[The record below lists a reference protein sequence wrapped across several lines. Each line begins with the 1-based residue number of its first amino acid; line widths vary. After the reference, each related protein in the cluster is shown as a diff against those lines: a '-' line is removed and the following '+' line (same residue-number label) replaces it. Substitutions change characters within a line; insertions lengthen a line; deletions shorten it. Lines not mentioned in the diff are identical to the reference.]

1 MSLIRRILNLQRRT
15 KLDAEI
21 QAELLSHIEMAVEDG
36 IGRGMS
42 EQEARREAILRFG
55 NTGMVHESV
64 AGEDMFLSLNSICSD
79 VLYAFRQ
86 LRHTPAFSLPAVLT
100 LAIGI
105 GASTAV
111 FSLVQAFLLRPLP
124 YPDAS
129 RLVVVWEQLRVL
141 GIDRFPAP
149 VGDFVDYKDENRVF
163 DDMGAVEDAHF
174 VLRAGDYPERIFAVR
189 TTANIFPM
197 MGLRPALGRTFS
209 VSENQL
215 GHEHVVVLSNAI
227 WRERFGSDRT
237 ILGKDIILDGKNYQV
252 IGVLPRNAQFS
263 LGYPQTPDV
272 WLPLPLVA
280 DPARN
285 TGQLQ
290 MVARLRAG
298 IPLDQAQRQMD
309 VLAARLERE
318 YHIQMG
324 PHGEDPGYGV
334 RLVPLHQELSG
345 NLREPLS
352 LMLGAAALIFLIA
365 CGNIANLMLSHGV
378 SRERE
383 FAIRISL
390 GAGRVRLV
398 RLVVTE
404 AIVIAFAGMMLG
416 IGIAWAASAMLV
428 NLSPYEMARFLGVS
442 LDSKVLGYA
451 VGLGLIAMML
461 FGLMPGLLIVRR
473 ARSVAARTGH
483 QVLSER
489 RSRSLRSILVV
500 VETALS
506 VTLLLGAG
514 MLIHSFL
521 RLQEIPL
528 GFEPH
533 GNLTA
538 HIDLPPSYSTGTAQS
553 QFYERLLE
561 QVRSITAVKGV
572 AATTML
578 PASDRLLHDPFSI
591 EGRPWQPFGSAR
603 VPQFANHQVVSPD
616 YFRVMGIAVR
626 QGRMFSAQDKDGS
639 QPVVMVNETLV
650 RGFWPGEMPIG
661 KHLVLGA
668 PRPGIPWQTIVGV
681 VADVRSGGATA
692 ETLPEIY
699 TPITQTPSAAMALV
713 LDTKVN
719 DPARVA
725 NDLRD
730 AVRAIDR
737 GIPLERVAT
746 YEELLGTQLAARKY
760 QMFLLAA
767 FAGLA
772 LLLAAVGLYGVV
784 SYAVTQRKGEIGL
797 RMAFG
802 ASLQDVTAMVLRQA
816 FLLAGSGLG
825 IGMVMSILTRQ
836 ILANEIFGVHF
847 LDVPVYL
854 GVTLLVP
861 AVALAAAA
869 FPARRAASIDPMQT
883 LRME

>member
-1 MSLIRRILNLQRRT
+1 MSLIRRVLNLQRRK

-21 QAELLSHIEMAVEDG
+21 QAELQSHIEMAVEDG
-36 IGRGMS
+36 IRRGIS
-42 EQEARREAILRFG
+42 EQQARREAILRFG
-55 NTGMVHESV
+55 NTGLVHESV
-64 AGEDMFLSLNSICSD
+64 ADEDMFLSLNSICSD

-86 LRHTPAFSLPAVLT
+86 LRRSPAFSLPAVLT

-129 RLVVVWEQLRVL
+129 RLVVLWEQLRVL

-149 VGDFVDYKDENRVF
+149 VADFVDYKNENRVF

-174 VLRAGDYPERIFAVR
+174 VLRADDYPERIFAVR
-189 TTANIFPM
+189 TTANIFSM
-197 MGLRPALGRTFS
+197 MGLRPALGRAFS
-209 VSENQL
+209 PSENQP
-215 GHEHVVVLSNAI
+215 GHENVVVLSNVI
-227 WRERFGSDRT
+227 WRERFGSDRA
-237 ILGKDIILDGKNYQV
+237 IVGKDIVLDGKNYQV
-252 IGVLPRNAQFS
+252 VGVLACNARFS
-263 LGYPQTPDV
+263 LGYPRMPDIWV
-272 WLPLPLVA
+272 PLPLVA

-290 MVARLRAG
+290 MVARLGAG
-298 IPLDQAQRQMD
+298 VLLDQAQRQID
-309 VLAARLERE
+309 ILAARLERQ

-345 NLREPLS
+345 NLREPLMM
-352 LMLGAAALIFLIA
+352 MLGAAALIFLIA
-365 CGNIANLMLSHGV
+365 CVNIANLMLSHGV

-398 RLVVTE
+398 RLVVAE
-404 AIVIAFAGMMLG
+404 AIVIALAGMTLG
-416 IGIAWAASAMLV
+416 IGIAWAVSALLV
-428 NLSPYEMARFLGVS
+428 NLSPYEMASFLAVS
-442 LDSKVLGYA
+442 LDAKVLGYA
-451 VGLGLIAMML
+451 VGLGLVAMML
-461 FGLMPGLLIVRR
+461 FGFMPGLLIARR
-473 ARSVAARTGH
+473 ARFVAARTGH

-521 RLQEIPL
+521 RLQDVPL
-528 GFEPH
+528 GFEPN
-533 GNLTA
+533 GILTA
-538 HIDLPPSYSTGTAQS
+538 QINLPPSYSTRTAPS

-561 QVRSITAVKGV
+561 QVRSIAAIKGV

-591 EGRPWQPFGSAR
+591 EGRPWQPFGAAR
-603 VPQFANHQVVSPD
+603 VPQFANHQAVSTD
-616 YFRVMGIAVR
+616 YFRVMRIGMR
-626 QGRMFSAQDKDGS
+626 KGRVFSTQDKDGS
-639 QPVVMVNETLV
+639 QPVAMVNEMIV
-650 RGFWPGEMPIG
+650 RGFWPGENPIG
-661 KHLVLGA
+661 KHLMLGA
-668 PRPGIPWQTIVGV
+668 PRPGIPWLNVVGI

-699 TPITQTPSAAMALV
+699 TPMTQTPSAAMALV
-713 LDTKVN
+713 LDTKLD
-719 DPARVA
+719 DPASVA
-725 NDLRD
+725 SDLRD

-746 YEELLGTQLAARKY
+746 YEELLGTQFAPRRY
-760 QMFLLAA
+760 QMFLLAS

-772 LLLAAVGLYGVV
+772 ILLAAVGLYGVV

-802 ASLQDVTAMVLRQA
+802 ASLQDVTAMVLKQV

-825 IGMVMSILTRQ
+825 IGMAMSLLTRQ
-836 ILANEIFGVHF
+836 ILANELFGIHF
-847 LDVPVYL
+847 LDLPVYV
-854 GVTLLVP
+854 GVILILAT
-861 AVALAAAA
+861 VALAAAA

>member
-1 MSLIRRILNLQRRT
+1 MRLIRRILNLQRRR

-21 QAELLSHIEMAVEDG
+21 QAELQSHIEMAVEDG
-36 IGRGMS
+36 IRRGMS

-55 NTGMVHESV
+55 NTGLVHESV
-64 AGEDMFLSLNSICSD
+64 ADEDMFLSLNSICSD

-86 LRHTPAFSLPAVLT
+86 LRRTPAFSLPAVLT

-111 FSLVQAFLLRPLP
+111 FSLVQGFLLRPLP

-141 GIDRFPAP
+141 GIGRFPAP
-149 VGDFVDYKDENRVF
+149 VGDFLDYKNENRVF
-163 DDMGAVEDAHF
+163 DDMRAVEDTHF

-197 MGLRPALGRTFS
+197 MGLRAALGRTFS
-209 VSENQL
+209 ASENQP
-215 GHEHVVVLSNAI
+215 GHENVVVLSDVI
-227 WRERFGSDRT
+227 WRERFDSDRT
-237 ILGKDIILDGKNYQV
+237 ILGKDIVLDRKNYQV
-252 IGVLPRNAQFS
+252 VGVLARSARFS
-263 LGYPQTPDV
+263 LGYPQTPDIWV
-272 WLPLPLVA
+272 PLPLVA

-298 IPLDQAQRQMD
+298 VLLDQAQRQMD
-309 VLAARLERE
+309 ALAARLERE

-352 LMLGAAALIFLIA
+352 LMLGAATLIFLIA
-365 CGNIANLMLSHGV
+365 CVNIANLMLSHGV

-390 GAGRVRLV
+390 GAGRVRLM

-404 AIVIAFAGMMLG
+404 ALVIAFAGMTLG
-416 IGIAWAASAMLV
+416 IGIAWAASALLV
-428 NLSPYEMARFLGVS
+428 NLSPYEMARFLAVS
-442 LDSKVLGYA
+442 LDAKVLGYA
-451 VGLGLIAMML
+451 TGLGLIAMML
-461 FGLMPGLLIVRR
+461 FGLMPGLLIARR
-473 ARSVAARTGH
+473 ARSVGTLTGH

-489 RSRSLRSILVV
+489 RSQSLRSILVV
-500 VETALS
+500 METALS

-521 RLQEIPL
+521 RLQEVPL
-528 GFEPH
+528 GFKPD
-533 GNLTA
+533 GILTA
-538 HIDLPPSYSTGTAQS
+538 QINLPPWYSTGTAQS
-553 QFYERLLE
+553 EFYERVLE
-561 QVRSITAVKGV
+561 QVRSIASVKGV
-572 AATTML
+572 SATTML
-578 PASDRLLHDPFSI
+578 PASDRVLHDPFSI
-591 EGRPWQPFGSAR
+591 EGRPWQPLGAAR
-603 VPQFANHQVVSPD
+603 VPQFANHQAVSTD

-626 QGRMFSAQDKDGS
+626 QGRVFATQDKDGS
-639 QPVVMVNETLV
+639 QPVAIVNETLV
-650 RGFWPGEMPIG
+650 RGFWPGEDPIG
-661 KHLVLGA
+661 KHLILGA
-668 PRPGIPWQTIVGV
+668 PQPGIPWLTVVGF

-692 ETLPEIY
+692 ETLPEVY
-699 TPITQTPSAAMALV
+699 TPMTQTPSAAMALLV
-713 LDTKVN
+713 DTKVD

-730 AVRAIDR
+730 AVRATDR
-737 GIPLERVAT
+737 GIPLERVST
-746 YEELLGTQLAARKY
+746 YEELLGTQFAPRRY

-772 LLLAAVGLYGVV
+772 LVLAAVGLYGVI

-797 RMAFG
+797 RMALG
-802 ASLQDVTAMVLRQA
+802 ASLQDVTAIVLKQV

-825 IGMVMSILTRQ
+825 VGMAMSILTRQ
-836 ILANEIFGVHF
+836 VLANEIFGIHF
-847 LDVPVYL
+847 LDLPVYV
-854 GVTLLVP
+854 GVILLL
-861 AVALAAAA
+861 ATVALAAAA
-869 FPARRAASIDPMQT
+869 LPARRAASTDPMQT

>member
-1 MSLIRRILNLQRRT
+1 VSLIRRILNLQHR
-15 KLDAEI
+15 KELDAEI
-21 QAELLSHIEMAVEDG
+21 QAELQSHIEMAVEDG
-36 IGRGMS
+36 IRRGMS
-42 EQEARREAILRFG
+42 EQKARREAILRFG
-55 NTGMVHESV
+55 NTGTVHESV
-64 AGEDMFLSLNSICSD
+64 ADEDMFLSLNSICSD

-86 LRHTPAFSLPAVLT
+86 LRRTPAFSLPAVLT

-111 FSLVQAFLLRPLP
+111 FSLVHAILLRPLP
-124 YPDAS
+124 YTDAS

-149 VGDFVDYKDENRVF
+149 VGDFVDYKNENRVF
-163 DDMGAVEDAHF
+163 DDVAGVEDAHF
-174 VLRAGDYPERIFAVR
+174 VLRAGEYPERIFAVR
-189 TTANIFPM
+189 TTANLFAM
-197 MGLRPALGRTFS
+197 MGLPVALGRTLS
-209 VSENQL
+209 ESENRP
-215 GHEHVVVLSNAI
+215 GHENVVVLSNAI

-237 ILGKDIILDGKNYQV
+237 ILGRDIVLDGKNYQIV
-252 IGVLPRNAQFS
+252 GVLAHNAQFS
-263 LGYPQTPDV
+263 LGYPQMPDV
-272 WLPLPLVA
+272 WVPLPLVP

-285 TGQLQ
+285 AGQLQ
-290 MVARLRAG
+290 IVARLRAG
-298 IPLDQAQRQMD
+298 VPLDQAQRQMD

-334 RLVPLHQELSG
+334 RLVPLHEELSG

-352 LMLGAAALIFLIA
+352 LLLGAAALIFLIA
-365 CGNIANLMLSHGV
+365 CVNIANLMLSHGV

-404 AIVIAFAGMMLG
+404 AIVIAFAGTMLG
-416 IGIAWAASAMLV
+416 IGIAWAASVLLV
-428 NLSPYEMARFLGVS
+428 NLSPYVMAKFLGVS
-442 LDSKVLGYA
+442 LDAKVLGYA
-451 VGLGLIAMML
+451 VGLGLIAMIL
-461 FGLMPGLLIVRR
+461 FGFMPGLLIVRR
-473 ARSVAARTGH
+473 ARFVAARTGH
-483 QVLSER
+483 QVLSAR
-489 RSRSLRSILVV
+489 HSQSLRSVLVV
-500 VETALS
+500 METALS
-506 VTLLLGAG
+506 VTLTLGAG
-514 MLIHSFL
+514 MLIHSLL
-521 RLQEIPL
+521 RLQDVPL
-528 GFEPH
+528 GFEPD
-533 GNLTA
+533 GILTA
-538 HIDLPPSYSTGTAQS
+538 QINLPPSYSTAIAQS

-561 QVRSITAVKGV
+561 QARSIAAIKGV

-591 EGRPWQPFGSAR
+591 EGRPWQPFGAAR
-603 VPQFANHQVVSPD
+603 VPQFANHEAVSTD

-626 QGRMFSAQDKDGS
+626 EGRIFSAQDKDGS
-639 QPVVMVNETLV
+639 QPVAMVNEMLV
-650 RGFWPGEMPIG
+650 RGFWPGENPIG
-661 KHLVLGA
+661 KHLMLGA
-668 PRPGIPWQTIVGV
+668 PRPGISWLTVVGV
-681 VADVRSGGATA
+681 VADVRGGGATA

-699 TPITQTPSAAMALV
+699 TPMTQTPSAAMALI
-713 LDTKVN
+713 LDTKVT
-719 DPARVA
+719 DPAIAA
-725 NDLRD
+725 NDFRD
-730 AVRAIDR
+730 AVRAVDR
-737 GIPLERVAT
+737 GIPLERMAT
-746 YEELLGTQLAARKY
+746 YEELLGTQFAPRRY

-802 ASLQDVTAMVLRQA
+802 ASLQDVTAMVVKQA

-825 IGMVMSILTRQ
+825 IGIAMSLLTRK
-836 ILANEIFGVHF
+836 ILANEIFGIQF
-847 LDVPVYL
+847 LDLPVYG
-854 GVTLLVP
+854 GVILLL
-861 AVALAAAA
+861 ATVALAAAA

>member
-1 MSLIRRILNLQRRT
+1 MSLIRRILNSQRRE

-21 QAELLSHIEMAVEDG
+21 HAELHSHIEMAVEDG
-36 IGRGMS
+36 VRRGMS

-64 AGEDMFLSLNSICSD
+64 ADEDIFLSLNSICSD
-79 VLYAFRQ
+79 VVYAFRQ
-86 LRHTPAFSLPAVLT
+86 LRRNPAFSLPAVLT

-129 RLVVVWEQLRVL
+129 RLVVIWEQLRVL

-149 VGDFVDYKDENRVF
+149 VGDFVDYKNENRLF
-163 DDMGAVEDAHF
+163 DDIGAVEDAHF

-197 MGLRPALGRTFS
+197 MGLRAALGRTFS
-209 VSENQL
+209 ASENQP
-215 GHEHVVVLSNAI
+215 GHENVVVLSNVI
-227 WRERFGSDRT
+227 WRERFGSDHT
-237 ILGKDIILDGKNYQV
+237 ILGKDIVLDGKNYQV
-252 IGVLPRNAQFS
+252 VGVLAHNARFS
-263 LGYPQTPDV
+263 LGYPQTPDIWV
-272 WLPLPLVA
+272 PLPLVA

-298 IPLDQAQRQMD
+298 VLLDQAQLQMD
-309 VLAARLERE
+309 ILAARLERE

-345 NLREPLS
+345 NLRKPLL

-365 CGNIANLMLSHGV
+365 CVNIANLMLSHGV

-404 AIVIAFAGMMLG
+404 AIVIALAGVTLG
-416 IGIAWAASAMLV
+416 TGIAWAASALLV
-428 NLSPYEMARFLGVS
+428 NLSPYEIARFLAVS
-442 LDSKVLGYA
+442 LDAKVLGYA
-451 VGLGLIAMML
+451 AGLGLIAMML
-461 FGLMPGLLIVRR
+461 FGFMPGLLIVRR
-473 ARSVAARTGH
+473 ARSVAGRTGH

-489 RSRSLRSILVV
+489 RSRNLRSILVV

-521 RLQEIPL
+521 RLRYVPL

-533 GNLTA
+533 GILTA
-538 HIDLPPSYSTGTAQS
+538 QMNLPPSYSTGTAQS
-553 QFYERLLE
+553 QFYERVLE
-561 QVRSITAVKGV
+561 QVRSIAAVKDV

-591 EGRPWQPFGSAR
+591 EGRAWQPFGVAR
-603 VPQFANHQVVSPD
+603 VPQFANHQAVSPD
-616 YFRVMGIAVR
+616 YFRVMGIALQ
-626 QGRMFSAQDKDGS
+626 QGRIFSAQDKDGS
-639 QPVVMVNETLV
+639 QPVVMVTEMLV
-650 RGFWPGEMPIG
+650 RGFWPGERPIG

-668 PRPGIPWQTIVGV
+668 PRPGIPWQMVVGV

-699 TPITQTPSAAMALV
+699 TPMTQTPSAAMALV

-719 DPARVA
+719 DPPRVA

-737 GIPLERVAT
+737 GIPLEQMAT
-746 YEELLGTQLAARKY
+746 YEELLGTQFAARRY

-772 LLLAAVGLYGVV
+772 LLLAAVGLYGVI

-797 RMAFG
+797 RMALG
-802 ASLQDVTAMVLRQA
+802 ASLQDVTVMVLKQA
-816 FLLAGSGLG
+816 FLLAGFGLA
-825 IGMVMSILTRQ
+825 IGMAMSLLTRQ
-836 ILANEIFGVHF
+836 ILANEIFGIHF

-854 GVTLLVP
+854 GVILLVP
-861 AVALAAAA
+861 PVALAAAA

>member
-1 MSLIRRILNLQRRT
+1 MSLIRRILNLRRRK
-15 KLDAEI
+15 KLYAEI
-21 QAELLSHIEMAVEDG
+21 QAELQSHIEMAAEDG
-36 IGRGMS
+36 IRRGMS

-55 NTGMVHESV
+55 NSGLVRQSV
-64 AGEDMFLSLNSICSD
+64 ADEDMFLSLIGICSD

-86 LRHTPAFSLPAVLT
+86 LRRSPAFSLPAVLT

-141 GIDRFPAP
+141 GIDRLPAS
-149 VGDFVDYKDENRVF
+149 VGDFFDYKNENRVF
-163 DDMGAVEDAHF
+163 EDMGAVEDAHF
-174 VLRAGDYPERIFAVR
+174 VLRAGEYPARIFAIR

-197 MGLRPALGRTFS
+197 MGLRAVLGRTFS
-209 VSENQL
+209 LSENQP
-215 GHEHVVVLSNAI
+215 GHGNVAVLSSAF
-227 WRERFGSDRT
+227 WQDRFGSDRT
-237 ILGKDIILDGKNYQV
+237 ILAKDIVLDGKNYRV
-252 IGVLPRNAQFS
+252 VGVLAQNARFN
-263 LGYPQTPDV
+263 LGYPQMPDIWV
-272 WLPLPLVA
+272 PLPLVA

-298 IPLDQAQRQMD
+298 VPLDQAQRQMD

-334 RLVPLHQELSG
+334 RLVPLHQELTG

-352 LMLGAAALIFLIA
+352 LMLSAAALIFLIA
-365 CGNIANLMLSHGV
+365 CLNIANLMLSHGV
-378 SRERE
+378 SREPE

-398 RLVVTE
+398 RLVLTE
-404 AIVIAFAGMMLG
+404 AMVIAFAGMTLG
-416 IGIAWAASAMLV
+416 IGIAWAASAVLIH
-428 NLSPYEMARFLGVS
+428 LSPYEMAKFLAVS
-442 LDSKVLGYA
+442 LDAKVLGYA
-451 VGLGLIAMML
+451 VGLGFIAMML
-461 FGLMPGLLIVRR
+461 FGFMPGLLIVRR
-473 ARSVAARTGH
+473 ARSVAVCTGH

-489 RSRSLRSILVV
+489 RSQNLRSILVV
-500 VETALS
+500 VETASS

-514 MLIHSFL
+514 MLLHSFL
-521 RLQEIPL
+521 SLQEVPL
-528 GFEPH
+528 GFEPS
-533 GNLTA
+533 GILTA
-538 HIDLPPSYSTGTAQS
+538 QINLPPSYSRGSAQS
-553 QFYERLLE
+553 RFYERLLE
-561 QVRSITAVKGV
+561 HLRSIAAIKGV

-578 PASDRLLHDPFSI
+578 PASDRVLHDPFSI
-591 EGRPWQPFGSAR
+591 EGRPWQPFGAAR
-603 VPQFANHQVVSPD
+603 VPQFANHQAVSTD

-626 QGRMFSAQDKDGS
+626 EGRVFSTQDTDGS
-639 QPVVMVNETLV
+639 QVVAIVSEMLV
-650 RGFWPGEMPIG
+650 RGFWPGENPIG
-661 KHLVLGA
+661 KHLILGA
-668 PRPGIPWQTIVGV
+668 PQPGVPWLTVVGV
-681 VADVRSGGATA
+681 IADVRSGGAAA

-699 TPITQTPSAAMALV
+699 TPMTQTPSAAMALL

-719 DPARVA
+719 DPSIAA

-730 AVRAIDR
+730 AVRALDR

-746 YEELLGTQLAARKY
+746 YEELLAAQFAPRRY

-784 SYAVTQRKGEIGL
+784 SYAVTQRQGEIGL

-802 ASLQDVTAMVLRQA
+802 ASVQDVTAMVLKQT

-825 IGMVMSILTRQ
+825 IGMAMSLLTRH

-847 LDVPVYL
+847 LDLPVYV
-854 GVTLLVP
+854 GVILLL
-861 AVALAAAA
+861 AIITLAAAA
-869 FPARRAASIDPMQT
+869 LPARRAASIDPRQT
-883 LRME
+883 LRIE

>member
-1 MSLIRRILNLQRRT
+1 MSLLRRILNLQHRK

-21 QAELLSHIEMAVEDG
+21 RAELQSHIEMAVEDG
-36 IGRGMS
+36 IRRGVS
-42 EQEARREAILRFG
+42 EQEARREVMLRFG
-55 NTGMVHESV
+55 NSGLVHESV
-64 AGEDMFLSLNSICSD
+64 ANEDMFLSVNGICSD

-86 LRHTPAFSLPAVLT
+86 LRRSPAFSLPAVLT
-100 LAIGI
+100 LAIAI

-129 RLVVVWEQLRVL
+129 RLVVVWEQLRAL

-149 VGDFVDYKDENRVF
+149 VGDFLDYKNENRVF
-163 DDMGAVEDAHF
+163 EDMGAVEDAHF
-174 VLRAGDYPERIFAVR
+174 VLRVGEYPKRIFAVR

-197 MGLRPALGRTFS
+197 MGLHSVLGRTFS
-209 VSENQL
+209 ASENQP
-215 GHEHVVVLSNAI
+215 GRGNVAVLSYAL
-227 WRERFGSDRT
+227 WQERFGFDRT
-237 ILGKDIILDGKNYQV
+237 ILGKDIVLDGKNYQV
-252 IGVLPRNAQFS
+252 VGVLARAARFS
-263 LGYPQTPDV
+263 LGYPQMPDV
-272 WLPLPLVA
+272 WVPLPLVA
-280 DPARN
+280 DPTRN

-290 MVARLRAG
+290 IVGRLRTG
-298 IPLDQAQRQMD
+298 VFLDRAQRQMD

-334 RLVPLHQELSG
+334 QLVPLREELSG
-345 NLREPLS
+345 NLRKPLS

-365 CGNIANLMLSHGV
+365 CVNIANLMLSHGV

-404 AIVIAFAGMMLG
+404 GIVIAFAGVTLG
-416 IGIAWAASAMLV
+416 VGIAWVASALLV
-428 NLSPYEMARFLGVS
+428 NLSPYEMAKFLTVS
-442 LDSKVLGYA
+442 LDANVLGYA
-451 VGLGLIAMML
+451 VGLGFIAMVL
-461 FGLMPGLLIVRR
+461 FGFMPGLLIVRR
-473 ARSVAARTGH
+473 SRSFAARTGH

-489 RSRSLRSILVV
+489 RSQSLRSILVV

-506 VTLLLGAG
+506 VTLVLGAG

-521 RLQEIPL
+521 RLQEVPL
-528 GFEPH
+528 GFKPN
-533 GNLTA
+533 GIVTA
-538 HIDLPPSYSTGTAQS
+538 QINLPPSYSTETAQS
-553 QFYERLLE
+553 EFYERLLE
-561 QVRSITAVKGV
+561 HVRSIAAIKGA

-578 PASDRLLHDPFSI
+578 PASDRMLHDPFSI
-591 EGRPWQPFGSAR
+591 EGRPWQPFGAAR
-603 VPQFANHQVVSPD
+603 VPQFANHQAVSTD
-616 YFRVMGIAVR
+616 YFRVMKIAVR
-626 QGRMFSAQDKDGS
+626 EGRVFSTQDTDRS
-639 QPVVMVNETLV
+639 QPVAMVNETFV
-650 RGFWPGEMPIG
+650 RGFWPGENPIG

-668 PRPGIPWQTIVGV
+668 PRPGIPWLTVVGV
-681 VADVRSGGATA
+681 VADVRSGGAKA

-699 TPITQTPSAAMALV
+699 TPMSQTPSAAMALV

-719 DPARVA
+719 DPARVI

-730 AVRAIDR
+730 ALGAIDR
-737 GIPLERVAT
+737 GIPLERAAT
-746 YEELLGTQLAARKY
+746 YEELLGIQIAARRY
-760 QMFLLAA
+760 QMFLLAT

-784 SYAVTQRKGEIGL
+784 SYAVTQRQGEIGL

-802 ASLQDVTAMVLRQA
+802 ASLQDVTAMVLKQA
-816 FLLAGSGLG
+816 FLLAGFGLG
-825 IGMVMSILTRQ
+825 IGMLMSLLIRQ
-836 ILANEIFGVHF
+836 MLANEVFGIHF
-847 LDVPVYL
+847 LDLPLYG
-854 GVTLLVP
+854 GVMLLLAV
-861 AVALAAAA
+861 VALAAAA
-869 FPARRAASIDPMQT
+869 FPARRAASIDPIQT

>member
-1 MSLIRRILNLQRRT
+1 
-15 KLDAEI
+15 
-21 QAELLSHIEMAVEDG
+21 MA
-36 IGRGMS
+36 
-42 EQEARREAILRFG
+42 
-55 NTGMVHESV
+55 HEGV
-64 AGEDMFLSLNSICSD
+64 ADQNMFLSLNSICSD

-86 LRHTPAFSLPAVLT
+86 LRRSPAFSLPAVLT
-100 LAIGI
+100 LGIGI

-124 YPDAS
+124 YPAAS
-129 RLVVVWEQLRVL
+129 RLVMVWEQLRVL

-149 VGDFVDYKDENRVF
+149 VGDFLDYKNENRVF

-174 VLRAGDYPERIFAVR
+174 VLRAGEYPERIFAVR

-197 MGLRPALGRTFS
+197 MGLSAALGRTFS
-209 VSENQL
+209 ASENQP
-215 GHEHVVVLSNAI
+215 GHGSVVVLSNVL
-227 WRERFGSDRT
+227 WRVRFGSDRT
-237 ILGKDIILDGKNYQV
+237 ILGKDIVLDGKNYQV
-252 IGVLPRNAQFS
+252 IGVLAQNARFS
-263 LGYPQTPDV
+263 LGYPQMPDV

-290 MVARLRAG
+290 IVGRLRIG
-298 IPLDQAQRQMD
+298 VRLDQAQRQMD
-309 VLAARLERE
+309 VLAGRLERE

-334 RLVPLHQELSG
+334 RLVPLRQELSG
-345 NLREPLS
+345 NLRKPLS

-365 CGNIANLMLSHGV
+365 CVNIANLMLGHGV

-398 RLVVTE
+398 WLVVTG
-404 AIVIAFAGMMLG
+404 AMVIAFAGMTLG
-416 IGIAWAASAMLV
+416 IGIAWAASALLV
-428 NLSPYEMARFLGVS
+428 NLSPYEMARFLTVS
-442 LDSKVLGYA
+442 LDAKVLVYA
-451 VGLGLIAMML
+451 MGLGLTAMML
-461 FGLMPGLLIVRR
+461 FGFMPGLLIVRR

-521 RLQEIPL
+521 RLQEVPL
-528 GFEPH
+528 GFEPS
-533 GNLTA
+533 GILTA
-538 HIDLPPSYSTGTAQS
+538 QINLPPSYSTGTAQS

-561 QVRSITAVKGV
+561 QVRSIAAIKGAAVTA
-572 AATTML
+572 ML

-591 EGRPWQPFGSAR
+591 EGHPWQPFRAAH
-603 VPQFANHQVVSPD
+603 VPQFANHQAVDPE
-616 YFRVMGIAVR
+616 YFRVMGIAVL
-626 QGRMFSAQDKDGS
+626 QGSVFSTQDRDGS
-639 QPVVMVNETLV
+639 QPVAMVNETLV
-650 RGFWPGEMPIG
+650 RGFWPGENPIG
-661 KHLVLGA
+661 KHLILGA
-668 PRPGIPWQTIVGV
+668 PQPGVPWLTIVGV
-681 VADVRSGGATA
+681 VADVRSGGATTEA
-692 ETLPEIY
+692 LPEIY
-699 TPITQTPSAAMALV
+699 TPMTQTPSAVMALV

-725 NDLRD
+725 NDVRD
-730 AVRAIDR
+730 AVRDIDR
-737 GIPLERVAT
+737 GIPLERVTT
-746 YEELLGTQLAARKY
+746 YEELLGTQFAPRRY

-802 ASLQDVTAMVLRQA
+802 ASLQDVTAMVLKQA

-825 IGMVMSILTRQ
+825 IGMAISLLTRQ
-836 ILANEIFGVHF
+836 ILANEIFGIHF
-847 LDVPVYL
+847 LDPPVCV
-854 GVTLLVP
+854 GVILLL
-861 AVALAAAA
+861 ATVALVAAA